1 MRHLLLSPLT
11 LALALAAGGLAS
23 TAHAAQRLAAPPE
36 FLSASAGV
44 RWQPVDDDVLARQSG
59 KGPGGTMVSGL
70 VLELLSQWQMP
81 NGASASAQGTLTVS
95 TNPNNALSAQ
105 VTTSAQA
112 SDGVGRRNG
121 NANGV
126 GNGSSS
132 QAGVGSTNAA
142 GTSNSTAGLNASGGN
157 TATTAAASFGA
168 NPHASAAGG
177 QNVSVNGVSQIT
189 QVAGNGNVGSNSTV
203 IDFNGSGIAGATAQ
217 SNTNMGGGTN
227 VTTASPTATAASAS
241 GNVKAGIS
249 FANGGV
255 VVTMQTPAGIATQT
269 IAPAGVQ
276 RGGSIAQL
284 LQIAGDGQAVVNQLK
299 LSVQTQPMSAALL
312 RQLGVQQALR
322 NAAALRR

>member
-36 FLSASAGV
+36 FLSASAGT
-44 RWQPVDDDVLARQSG
+44 RWQAVDDDVLAQQSG

-112 SDGVGRRNG
+112 SDGIGRGNG
-121 NANGV
+121 NANGNANANGV
-126 GNGSSS
+126 GNGGVNGNSP
-132 QAGVGSTNAA
+132 QASVASTNVA
-142 GTSNSTAGLNASGGN
+142 GASNSTASPNASGG
-157 TATTAAASFGA
+157 TTSTTAAAGSGA
-168 NPHASAAGG
+168 NPHASAVGG
-177 QNVSVNGVSQIT
+177 QNVSVAGVSQIT
-189 QVAGNGNVGSNSTV
+189 QVAGNGNVGANSTV
-203 IDFNGSGIAGATAQ
+203 IDFNGSGIG
-217 SNTNMGGGTN
+217 SGTT
-227 VTTASPTATAASAS
+227 VTTTSPTATATSAS

-255 VVTMQTPAGIATQT
+255 AVTVQTPAGVATQT
-269 IAPAGVQ
+269 IVPAGLQ

-284 LQIAGDGQAVVNQLK
+284 LQIAGNGQAVINQLK
-299 LSVQTQPMSAALL
+299 LSIQTQPMSAALL

>member
-36 FLSASAGV
+36 FLSASAGT
-44 RWQPVDDDVLARQSG
+44 RWQAVDDDVLAQQSG

-112 SDGVGRRNG
+112 SDGIGRGNG
-121 NANGV
+121 NANGNANANGV
-126 GNGSSS
+126 GNGGVNGNSP
-132 QAGVGSTNAA
+132 QASVASTNVA
-142 GTSNSTAGLNASGGN
+142 GASNSTASPNASGG
-157 TATTAAASFGA
+157 TTSTTAAAGSGA
-168 NPHASAAGG
+168 NPHASAVGG
-177 QNVSVNGVSQIT
+177 QNVSVAGVSQIT
-189 QVAGNGNVGSNSTV
+189 QVAGNGNVGANSTV
-203 IDFNGSGIAGATAQ
+203 IDFNGSGIGSGTTVTAT
-217 SNTNMGGGTN
+217 
-227 VTTASPTATAASAS
+227 SPTATATSAS

-255 VVTMQTPAGIATQT
+255 AVTVQTPAGVATQT
-269 IAPAGVQ
+269 IVPAGLQ

-284 LQIAGDGQAVVNQLK
+284 LQIAGNGQAVINQLK
-299 LSVQTQPMSAALL
+299 LSIQTQPMSAALL